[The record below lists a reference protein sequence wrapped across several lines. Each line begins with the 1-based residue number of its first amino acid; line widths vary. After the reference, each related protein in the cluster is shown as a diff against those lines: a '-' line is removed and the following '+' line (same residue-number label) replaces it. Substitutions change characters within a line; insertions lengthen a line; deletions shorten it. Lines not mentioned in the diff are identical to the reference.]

1 MIVVSVLILILFL
14 FFGIGILCS
23 IIFSIIEVI
32 EKHKDK
38 IDYPSES
45 IYLTFKGFYALYQVN
60 PERWQLGDWYPLY
73 FKGYNK
79 SYHIFTE
86 GQPIKFNKIDG
97 KKYRKFVKQQ
107 AIRELQEQE
116 ITRTQE
122 FIDIVKQDIEE
133 FEKKNKKETQE
144 KLEKLYGGMTKL

>member
-1 MIVVSVLILILFL
+1 MIVLSVLILFL
-14 FFGIGILCS
+14 FLVVVIAGLWL
-23 IIFSIIEVI
+23 IIYCIIKIIET
-32 EKHKDK
+32 HKDK

-45 IYLTFKGFYALYQVN
+45 IYLTFKGFYALYQIN

-73 FKGYNK
+73 FKKCNE

-97 KKYRKFVKQQ
+97 RKYRKFVKQQ
-107 AIRELQEQE
+107 AARKLQEQE
-116 ITRTQE
+116 IAKTQE
-122 FIDIVKQDIEE
+122 FIDIVKQDIEA
-133 FEKKNKKETQE
+133 FEEKNKKETQE

>member
-1 MIVVSVLILILFL
+1 MIVLSVLILFL
-14 FFGIGILCS
+14 FLVVVIAGLWS
-23 IIFSIIEVI
+23 IISCIIKIIE
-32 EKHKDK
+32 KYKDK

-45 IYLTFKGFYALYQVN
+45 ICLTFKGFYALYQVN

-73 FKGYNK
+73 FKKCNE
-79 SYHIFTE
+79 SYRIFKE

-107 AIRELQEQE
+107 AARKLQEQE

-122 FIDIVKQDIEE
+122 FINIVKQDIKAFEE
-133 FEKKNKKETQE
+133 KNKKETQE
-144 KLEKLYGGMTKL
+144 KLEKLYGGMKKL

>member
-1 MIVVSVLILILFL
+1 MIVLSVLILFL
-14 FFGIGILCS
+14 FLVVVIAWLWP
-23 IIFSIIEVI
+23 IISCIIKIIE
-32 EKHKDK
+32 KYKDK

-45 IYLTFKGFYALYQVN
+45 ICLTFKGFYALYQVN

-73 FKGYNK
+73 FKKCNE
-79 SYHIFTE
+79 SYRIFKE

-107 AIRELQEQE
+107 AARKLQEQE
-116 ITRTQE
+116 IARTQE
-122 FIDIVKQDIEE
+122 FINIVKQDIEA
-133 FEKKNKKETQE
+133 FEEKNKKETQE